1 MANISKT
8 LLLWAPRIAGLI
20 VAGFLA
26 LFALDAFNERS
37 FVAALPAFAIHLIPS
52 LLVLTVVAVA
62 WKFEWIGAIAF
73 IGLAVLYAVSVNGR
87 LDWIIVISGPLALVG
102 VLFLVSYWR
111 HRVNLHGVR

>member
-1 MANISKT
+1 MTNISKT
-8 LLLWAPRIAGLI
+8 LLLWGPRIAGLI

-52 LLVLTVVAVA
+52 LLVLTVVTVA
-62 WKFEWIGAIAF
+62 WKFEWIGAIGF
-73 IGLAVLYAVSVNGR
+73 IGLAVLYAVRVKGR
-87 LDWIIVISGPLALVG
+87 LDWIIVISGPMALVG

-111 HRVNLHGVR
+111 HHANVHGVR

>member
-1 MANISKT
+1 MTNISKT

-20 VAGFLA
+20 VAAFLA

-37 FVAALPAFAIHLIPS
+37 FAAALPAFAIHLIPS

-73 IGLAVLYAVSVNGR
+73 IGLAVIYAVSVKER
-87 LDWIIVISGPLALVG
+87 LDWIIVISGPLTLVG

-111 HRVNLHGVR
+111 HHAHLHGVR